1 MSAGK
6 KKRGGHGGGGN
17 ERWLLTYSDMITLLM
32 VFFIVLYAMSEVDK
46 GKYAAMASS
55 LNRAFSSGGNTVV
68 PLGTGAG
75 DGISAPMPK
84 PITPDTPVPPVPP
97 SSNSGTGSGPGPDK
111 AATDPLQGIGQGLY
125 ADFAHDGRFTV
136 RISERGLI
144 ISLAGSALFDSGK
157 AEIKPA
163 FVPLLDAVVGR
174 VKGINNDISVEGFTD
189 SDPIRAGGEYAS
201 NWQLST
207 ARANRVREYLESG
220 GVGAE
225 RLIVVG
231 YGETR
236 PIFSNQTADGK
247 AKNRRVDVVI
257 LRNKQ
262 VIDIGQ
268 EINSGKP

>member
-6 KKRGGHGGGGN
+6 KKRGGQQGGVGH
-17 ERWLLTYSDMITLLM
+17 ERWLLTYADMITLLM

-46 GKYAAMASS
+46 GKYAAMASA
-55 LNRAFSSGGNTVV
+55 LNRAFAPGGGNQVV
-68 PLGTGAG
+68 PMPGAG
-75 DGISAPMPK
+75 DGVSAPMPMPPPTDIK
-84 PITPDTPVPPVPP
+84 PVASDPGAGA
-97 SSNSGTGSGPGPDK
+97 GTGK
-111 AATDPLQGIGQGLY
+111 ATTDPLEGLGQGLY

-144 ISLAGSALFDSGK
+144 ISLAGSALFDSGR

-163 FVPLLDAVVGR
+163 FIPLLDAVVER

-189 SDPIRAGGEYAS
+189 SDPIRASGEFAS

-207 ARANRVREYLESG
+207 ARANRVREYLESR

-236 PIFSNQTADGK
+236 PVFSNQTVEGK

-268 EINSGKP
+268 EITPGKP